1 MYLVS
6 NEEMRKLDHAAI
18 DNWCIPSMILME
30 NAGIAIKIQLEK
42 DIPDLLDKKSPF
54 SVAVEIMAAMG
65 WCSHVSFIYQVLVV

>member
-42 DIPDLLDKKSPF
+42 DIPDLLR
-54 SVAVEIMAAMG
+54 
-65 WCSHVSFIYQVLVV
+65 